1 MPELPEVETVRRYLQ
16 ACLPGQQIAEVTL
29 YRADLRY
36 PMPVKELQQLPGQT
50 LAEVQRRAKYLLL
63 ATTGGPTLLVH
74 LGMSGRVFVEPMGPG
89 EPPERRK
96 HEHWRM
102 RLAGPRGGQWLRYVD
117 ARRFGS
123 LDVTAEPLQHPLLSG
138 LGPEPLESGF
148 DARLLLDACAGRQ
161 VAVKQLLMDPAVV
174 VGIGN
179 IYASETCYRAKVSPL
194 RPANS
199 LTLQDCAALVR
210 ESRAVLEEAI
220 AAGGSTLRDFA
231 SGDEKPGYFQQR
243 LDVYDRKGEP
253 CHRCQRNGEAPA
265 ISRAVLGQR
274 ATYWCPNCQV

>member
-16 ACLPGQQIAEVTL
+16 ACLPGQQVAEVTL

-36 PMPVKELQQLPGQT
+36 PMPVEELRQLPGQT
-50 LAEVQRRAKYLLL
+50 LAAVQRRAKYLLL
-63 ATTGGPTLLVH
+63 TTASGPTLLVQ
-74 LGMSGRVFVEPMGPG
+74 LGMSGRLFVEPAAAGDA
-89 EPPERRK
+89 PERRK

-102 RLAGPRGGQWLRYVD
+102 RLQGPQGDQWLRYVD

-123 LDVTAEPLQHPLLSG
+123 LDVAAEALRHPLLAG
-138 LGPEPLESGF
+138 LGPEPLEGAF
-148 DARLLLDACAGRQ
+148 DAQVLLQACSGRQ
-161 VAVKQLLMDPAVV
+161 VAIKQVLMDSAVV

-194 RPANS
+194 RPALS
-199 LTLQDCAALVR
+199 LTLQQCAELVR
-210 ESRAVLEEAI
+210 ASRGVLEEAI

-243 LDVYDRKGEP
+243 LDVYDRKGQP
-253 CHRCQRNGEAPA
+253 CHRCEQAGVVSAVVK
-265 ISRAVLGQR
+265 AVLGQR
-274 ATYWCPNCQV
+274 ATYWCPTCQP

>member
-36 PMPVKELQQLPGQT
+36 PMPAKELQQLPGQT
-50 LAEVQRRAKYLLL
+50 LAEVLRRAKYLLL
-63 ATTGGPTLLVH
+63 STANGPTLLVH
-74 LGMSGRVFVEPMGPG
+74 LGMSGRLFVEPVGQG

-102 RLAGPRGGQWLRYVD
+102 RLKGPHGDQWLRYVD

-123 LDVTAEPLQHPLLSG
+123 LDVAVEPLLHPLLTN
-138 LGPEPLESGF
+138 LGPEPLENAY
-148 DARLLLDACAGRQ
+148 DAGVLLKACAGRQ
-161 VAVKQLLMDPAVV
+161 VAIKQVLMDPAVV

-179 IYASETCYRAKVSPL
+179 IYASETCYRAGLSPL
-194 RPANS
+194 RPGNS
-199 LTLQDCAALVR
+199 LTLQDCVALVR

-243 LDVYDRKGEP
+243 LDVYDRKGEK
-253 CHRCQRNGEAPA
+253 CHRCEAA
-265 ISRAVLGQR
+265 GGTSLIARTVLGQR
-274 ATYWCPNCQV
+274 ATFWCPACQT